1 MIYIF
6 SKPIFYEIPLLKQL
20 TIIIVLSSNSI
31 FTLFANY
38 TLERDR
44 RQSYLLR
51 LRDRMRRAELTASNV
66 ELTKLS
72 QIDPLTGIAHQREL
86 NNYLDRLQQDSR
98 LDRIG
103 VVMCDVDRFKF
114 YNDFYGYPAGDKC
127 LSLKNRAHP
136 GSSYVHIIDL
146 SGLVVRQNP
155 DHHLSPNHT

>member
-1 MIYIF
+1 M
-6 SKPIFYEIPLLKQL
+6 LKQL
-20 TIIIVLSSNSI
+20 SIIIVLSSNSI

-72 QIDPLTGIAHQREL
+72 QIDPLTGIANRREL

-98 LDRIG
+98 LDSIG
-103 VVMCDVDRFKF
+103 VVMCDV
-114 YNDFYGYPAGDKC
+114 
-127 LSLKNRAHP
+127 
-136 GSSYVHIIDL
+136 
-146 SGLVVRQNP
+146 
-155 DHHLSPNHT
+155 